1 MKYTLLDKSFE
12 ALYQNLEDIKVLMIQ
27 RAVDELDNIYFL
39 KDKRKLNE
47 LFAYQDVIVDKLF
60 DNLHAVEDNF
70 SPDEKEEVIDR
81 LTNLLKRG
89 NAS

>member
-12 ALYQNLEDIKVLMIQ
+12 ALYKNLEDIKVLMIQ

-89 NAS
+89 NA

>member
-12 ALYQNLEDIKVLMIQ
+12 ALYKNLEDIKVLMIQ

-70 SPDEKEEVIDR
+70 TPNEKEEVIDR
-81 LTNLLKRG
+81 LSNLLKRG
-89 NAS
+89 NA